1 MHSLQTGY
9 KLCRPGWSLRKE
21 YFELVALECT
31 FLLLRSNLPAT
42 PISFIH
48 LHHQPPQER
57 RQKAD
62 GRQPQADVAGWACAT
77 QTSAFFLRLDYPS
90 MEECSEPNARVL
102 ALYCVSVF
110 AHTAGIT

>member
-57 RQKAD
+57 RQTA
-62 GRQPQADVAGWACAT
+62 AGQTAGACAT
-77 QTSAFFLRLDYPS
+77 QTSAFFLRSDYPS

-110 AHTAGIT
+110 AQTAGIT